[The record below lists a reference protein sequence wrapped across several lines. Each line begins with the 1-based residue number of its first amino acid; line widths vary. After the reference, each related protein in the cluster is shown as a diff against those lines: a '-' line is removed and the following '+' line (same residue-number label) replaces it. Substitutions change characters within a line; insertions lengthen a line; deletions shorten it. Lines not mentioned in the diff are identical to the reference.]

1 MDIDITLL
9 NLDTG
14 LLIALTAIALGWFLS
29 LSIYEEIKKR
39 KYCKKEMLDSIQRV
53 ARVKKLS
60 GRL

>member
-14 LLIALTAIALGWFLS
+14 LLIALTAIAFGWFFS

-39 KYCKKEMLDSIQRV
+39 RYCKKEMLDRIQRV